1 MTWKP
6 FVKFLNLFE
15 WTEKGIAL
23 VADFSRSRRM
33 IHLAVVDVDYV
44 FHIRHEFLFRFHQ
57 FLDDGPA

>member
-1 MTWKP
+1 MTKP

-23 VADFSRSRRM
+23 VANFPRSGWM

-44 FHIRHEFLFRFHQ
+44 FHIRHEFLLSFHQ
-57 FLDDGPA
+57 FTHHSPN